1 MMAVL
6 VASDGAHNHRRRPE
20 GRRGRQQEE
29 TSVPGGVDFSGCE
42 MQDDGMCCVLKESEI
57 KTLAKDP
64 ILECTHKEVEKCH
77 YTYVTEFTPAQE
89 EVCEENFEKKCQITF
104 KQMAV
109 KETVKKCYRPLIK
122 KCGKDAS
129 LRLKKRQLPTYG
141 NNGEASDD
149 SLAGS
154 QSGEECRTY
163 YESACTTKYIE
174 KQPGKFV
181 GDTSCEKLPI
191 ELCGQGCMVEEG
203 EEECHD
209 KEIESLLDVPEE
221 VRAIIE

>member
-1 MMAVL
+1 MRRKVAKYCAQEALLIIAHYLLQICVSTLMMAVL
-6 VASDGAHNHRRRPE
+6 VASDGAHNRHNRNR
-20 GRRGRQQEE
+20 GQRRGRQQAAAEE

-57 KTLAKDP
+57 KTIAKDP

-141 NNGEASDD
+141 PGSENEQQSQAEGQVGNFQPC
-149 SLAGS
+149 LAW
-154 QSGEECRTY
+154 
-163 YESACTTKYIE
+163 
-174 KQPGKFV
+174 
-181 GDTSCEKLPI
+181 
-191 ELCGQGCMVEEG
+191 
-203 EEECHD
+203 
-209 KEIESLLDVPEE
+209 
-221 VRAIIE
+221 